1 MQPLLIQSI
10 LYCVNS
16 TSLFTVCV
24 AFLSFRNRVGYV
36 LKLVNSMDKLVE
48 ACESSPNMRMPKV
61 IALNKQLK
69 KELNPAKVIKDQKD
83 RRQHC
88 KLKILNNNNNNLCS
102 SIANTQITNIRSETT
117 KEVHITGESLDLFNT
132 SLTIPGGAL
141 PKPVSVTLSHLNQEQ
156 IHQSLQSSPWSSML
170 DIISAV
176 SIHCS
181 PPVDR
186 FAKPVTLTVILPADM
201 VPSRSTPLRLL
212 QSAYMNSWIDITDD
226 PKTSIKLDSDSGR
239 LTIMTDQTGWLI
251 IASLNI
257 DMSKI
262 LPIAVKS
269 AFSEEIVTMDINAYG
284 YIFPDGTHA
293 QISVFITPH
302 KENEHIE
309 TPPPG
314 HRQIAF
320 PHTFKAY
327 KGQKVRLEL
336 QGQFQPDT
344 EGGQVSLT
352 SDIKVDGF
360 MRDIYEKIVKLS
372 ANSKGLYGKLNLSTH
387 CASHETWE
395 SILELNLS
403 SPTTAHQHNNIE

>member
-1 MQPLLIQSI
+1 
-10 LYCVNS
+10 
-16 TSLFTVCV
+16 
-24 AFLSFRNRVGYV
+24 
-36 LKLVNSMDKLVE
+36 
-48 ACESSPNMRMPKV
+48 
-61 IALNKQLK
+61 
-69 KELNPAKVIKDQKD
+69 
-83 RRQHC
+83 
-88 KLKILNNNNNNLCS
+88 
-102 SIANTQITNIRSETT
+102 
-117 KEVHITGESLDLFNT
+117 
-132 SLTIPGGAL
+132 
-141 PKPVSVTLSHLNQEQ
+141 
-156 IHQSLQSSPWSSML
+156 ML

-186 FAKPVTLTVILPADM
+186 FAKPVRLTIILPADN
-201 VPSRSTPLRLL
+201 VPSSSTPLRLL
-212 QSAYMNSWIDITDD
+212 QSAYMSTWIDITDD
-226 PKTSIKLDSDSGR
+226 PKTSIKLDTESGR
-239 LTIMTDQTGWLI
+239 LNVTTDQTGWLI

-269 AFSEEIVTMDINAYG
+269 AFTEELVIMDINAYG

-293 QISVFITPH
+293 QISVFIAPH
-302 KENEHIE
+302 KENEQLE

-336 QGQFQPDT
+336 QGQFQPDK
-344 EGGQVSLT
+344 EAGQVSLT

-372 ANSKGLYGKLNLSTH
+372 ENSKGLYGKLNLSTY
-387 CASHETWE
+387 CASHQTWE

-403 SPTTAHQHNNIE
+403 SPTTAHQNNNIE